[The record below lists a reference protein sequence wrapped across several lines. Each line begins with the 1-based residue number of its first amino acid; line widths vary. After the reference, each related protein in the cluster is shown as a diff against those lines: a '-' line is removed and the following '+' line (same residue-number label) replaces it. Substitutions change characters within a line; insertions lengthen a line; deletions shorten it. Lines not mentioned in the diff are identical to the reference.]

1 MPIKEHNFSQFDIV
15 KKEEA
20 GVLHYSIE
28 NLQALKPE
36 DYSPAFK
43 NIVPNVIFGLEKF
56 SLEGVVGV
64 GSTWEEFGKV
74 YYDELINLNTEISPE
89 TIQTITSLTQGV
101 KDPIEKAANKIEKS
115 KMVGVAIAAK
125 IKKAKIGQ
133 IIVDRNGYKYHGR
146 VKALTEAIRSADI
159 TI

>member
-1 MPIKEHNFSQFDIV
+1 MADNKKNKHKNWQIKRKRIKYRIRQKNRNDYPRLVVYRSNTNIYAQLVDDL
-15 KKEEA
+15 KMTTLLSA
-20 GVLHYSIE
+20 SSIDKD
-28 NLQALKPE
+28 L
-36 DYSPAFK
+36 
-43 NIVPNVIFGLEKF
+43 
-56 SLEGVVGV
+56 
-64 GSTWEEFGKV
+64 
-74 YYDELINLNTEISPE
+74 
-89 TIQTITSLTQGV
+89 

-115 KMVGVAIAAK
+115 TIIGNAIAAK